1 MSTRTVDGKA
11 STIVTTRPYDFGTD
25 AIERQRVSLGQSLID
40 ADFEYGLQA
49 TKWQS
54 YQETRKTPS
63 FYEIPGTD
71 IYVSTVV
78 ADSSVPANIT
88 VTLATLASAAIA
100 GPVSGGTISFLAI
113 TFKTGTLTGTIANN
127 QYVIGSGGTG
137 IQNYITGAITLSL
150 VTSTTAQLNFSSQ
163 VVSTVPDGTTFSTV
177 GTYVPAVSTPSAPSI
192 ISITGLSNNDRT
204 ADRGEGFF
212 LVTGSTLN
220 NTTAS
225 FTYIAKGAISGGTI
239 STAYTVCRR
248 GGVFNNGNAKIQ
260 VSGNLVQLQY
270 PDRVLVTT
278 STTHGLVA
286 GTPITTI
293 GYTGGAGVNG
303 NFFITSVPSPTTFT
317 YTPTGSTGGTIV
329 STSGVMY
336 VQPYSTIIHRPFD
349 GGVLI
354 SPGQPAHGSSVTRQS
369 KKVFRYQSG
378 KGLLWSSGTLF
389 CPNNDLSR
397 ITSTQTITTATGFV
411 ADASPTTSK
420 IFTVDAVGTLAIGQ
434 TVTPTTATLLG
445 IVIGPVTIT
454 AINGLSITVTYPLQT
469 LSKLISATS
478 AINFSTTAGAS
489 QTVTSVGID
498 VTPTTSKVYG
508 VFSTQSITL
517 PITTSV
523 GGDGSAVSTSK
534 TLPMTNTTGFVVG
547 QLVTGLGAYIINGPV
562 VVSSVTTNTSIGV
575 TYQSQSILSIP
586 INTNITVNA
595 LPMASGQYLT
605 LGAYQ
610 LGISGQTSITLTTA
624 TTITVT
630 YPSQVVTAASI
641 PTTTQLA
648 SIPVGSIIT
657 VYTSI
662 AHGAPQ
668 FGATIVIKNIS
679 TPGYNGSYP
688 ISNVV
693 SSTIVTV
700 LAQTPL
706 TTASPTLGDQPRF
719 VMANWQ
725 GSCVRVG
732 TFEDQNGLFWEWDG
746 QTLWVVKR
754 SSTFQIAG
762 TCTVN
767 QLSQTLVGAIDGSVA
782 TATLTSAN
790 FTVDIGYGATSAI
803 LTNIVLS
810 AGTLLRGMQCSAL
823 TGGNSPALGYIS
835 VQNVLSQTSAVVTFI
850 PYVYTYQ
857 VALNAATTSSGS
869 VSSITISY
877 ASNPGFTTGM
887 TVTNLAGYVSGTVTF
902 TATPG
907 ATSAVLNLSVS
918 QVINN
923 LPNGFVIQAFGPVTT
938 GTSISGSFT
947 NPTTRFQDQLRVDD
961 RITIRGMTHTVT
973 SIPTQG
979 ILTFNP
985 PFRGA
990 ANITVP
996 TTVCKI
1002 KEQRT
1007 PQSQFNRDTVDGS
1020 GPSGFKVDLTK
1031 MQMLGIQYTWY
1042 GAGFIDFMIRG
1053 ADGNWVYAHR
1063 YRQNNLNDE
1072 SYMRTGNMPVRYE
1085 LVTEQSQ
1092 AVSILSQG
1100 MGYTDTT
1107 IYLNDDTTYWPSF
1120 GTVLIDNELIS
1131 YQNKAPFQLQN
1142 CTRGATF
1149 TYNTADVVATFA
1161 GSNVT
1166 THSSNTTVVLA
1177 SCTCTPSLTHWGSAF
1192 LMDGQFDGDRGYFF
1206 NYQFNQTTSL
1216 TAGAAGTPFFF
1227 LRLSPSVSNGIIG
1240 DLGIRELLNRAQ
1252 LLLQKLDV
1260 IPTGTSGAS
1269 LNVQGILNPS
1279 GFSSSTFNWTPI
1291 NSTPNGSQPS
1301 FAQIA
1306 LAPLTGTYT
1315 PGSGERIFSM
1325 VAPTGAL
1332 NSIDLSN
1339 LKELSNTVI
1348 GGNGFFPDGPDTLMI
1363 IGYAFNATVSTAFIN
1378 LYWTEAQA

>member
-1 MSTRTVDGKA
+1 MNSSSTRSVDGKG
-11 STIVTTRPYDFGTD
+11 STIVTVRPYDFGTD

-63 FYEIPGTD
+63 FYEIPGSD

-78 ADSSVPANIT
+78 ADSSVPANVT
-88 VTLATLASAAIA
+88 VTMAQLATAQ
-100 GPVSGGTISFLAI
+100 VSGPTSSGTVSFLAI
-113 TFKTGTLTGTIANN
+113 TFKTGTLSGTIANN
-127 QYVIGSGGTG
+127 QYVLGLSAYIPTG
-137 IQNYITGAITLSL
+137 PITLSL
-150 VTSTTAQLNFSSQ
+150 VTATTAQLNFPSQ
-163 VVSTVPDGTTFSTV
+163 AITSIPDGTSFQTI
-177 GTYVPAVSTPSAPSI
+177 GTYVPATSTPSAPSI
-192 ISITGLSNNDRT
+192 VSITGLSNNDRT
-204 ADRGEGFF
+204 ADRAEGFF
-212 LVTGSTLN
+212 LVTGSTL
-220 NTTAS
+220 TSSTAN

-260 VSGNLVQLQY
+260 VSGNPVQLQY

-278 STTHGLVA
+278 TTTHGLVP

-293 GYTGGAGVNG
+293 GYTGGSGVNG
-303 NFFITSVPSPTTFT
+303 NFFITSVPTPTSFT
-317 YTPTGSTGGTIV
+317 YTPTGSTGSLLNG
-329 STSGVMY
+329 TSGVMY

-354 SPGQPAHGSSVTRQS
+354 TPGQPAHGSSVTRQS

-389 CPNNDLSR
+389 CPNNDLGR
-397 ITSTQTITTATGFV
+397 ITCTQTITTATGFV

-420 IFTVDAVGTLAIGQ
+420 IFTVDAPGTLAVGQ
-434 TVTPTTATLLG
+434 TVTPVTATLLG
-445 IVIGPVTIT
+445 ILIGPVTIS
-454 AINGLSITVTYPLQT
+454 AINGLSVTVTYPLQT
-469 LSKLISATS
+469 LGKLISASS
-478 AINFSTTAGAS
+478 AINFATTAGAS

-508 VFSTQSITL
+508 VYSTQSITL
-517 PITTSV
+517 PVTSAV
-523 GGDGSAVSTSK
+523 GGDGTTPTTTR
-534 TLPMTNTTGFVVG
+534 TLPMTNTTGLVVG
-547 QLVTGLGAYIINGPV
+547 QLVTGLAAYIINGPV
-562 VVSSVTTNTSIGV
+562 VISSVSTNTSIGI
-575 TYQSQSILSIP
+575 TYQSQVVSTIP

-595 LPMASGQYLT
+595 LAMSSGQYLT

-610 LGISGQTSITLTTA
+610 LGISGQASITSTTS
-624 TTITVT
+624 TTITVS
-630 YPSQVVTAASI
+630 YPSQTVTAASI
-641 PTTTQLA
+641 AATTQLA
-648 SIPVGSIIT
+648 TIPVGSVIT

-693 SSTIVTV
+693 SSTVVTV
-700 LAQTPL
+700 LAQSPL
-706 TTASPTLGDQPRF
+706 TTATPVLGDQPRF

-732 TFEDQNGLFWEWDG
+732 TFEDQNGLFWEYDG

-762 TCTVN
+762 TSTVVQN
-767 QLSQTLVGAIDGSVA
+767 SQTLVGATDGSVP
-782 TATLTSAN
+782 TATITSAN
-790 FTVDIGYGATSAI
+790 FTSDLGYGATSGT

-810 AGTLLRGMQCSAL
+810 SGTLLRGMQTTAL

-835 VQNVLSQTSAVVTFI
+835 VQSVLSQTSAVVTFL
-850 PYVYTYQ
+850 PYVVTFQ
-857 VALNAATTSSGS
+857 TSLNAATTSSGS
-869 VSSITISY
+869 VSSVTISY
-877 ASNPGFTTGM
+877 ASNPGFVTGM
-887 TVTNLAGYVSGTVTF
+887 TVTNLSGYISGTVTF
-902 TATPG
+902 AATPG
-907 ATSAVLNLSVS
+907 ATSAVLNLSVT

-923 LPNGFVIQAFGPVTT
+923 LPSGFIIQAFGPVTS

-961 RITIRGMTHTVT
+961 RIVIRGMTHTVT

-985 PFRGA
+985 PYRGSA
-990 ANITVP
+990 SITVP

-1007 PQSQFNRDTVDGS
+1007 PQSQFNRDTIDGS
-1020 GPSGFKVDLTK
+1020 GASGFKVDLTK
-1031 MQMLGIQYTWY
+1031 MQMVGIQYTWY

-1107 IYLNDDTTYWPSF
+1107 INLNEDTTYWPSF

-1142 CTRGATF
+1142 CTRGAVF
-1149 TYNTADVVATFA
+1149 TYNTADIVATFA

-1166 THSSNTTVVLA
+1166 THSSNTSVVLA

-1192 LMDGQFDGDRGYFF
+1192 LIDGQFDGDRGYFF
-1206 NYQFNQTTSL
+1206 NYQFNQTSSL

-1240 DLGIRELLNRAQ
+1240 DIGIRELLNRAQ

-1260 IPTGTSGAS
+1260 IPTGAAGAS

-1279 GFSSSTFNWTPI
+1279 GFTSTSFNWTPI

-1306 LAPLTGTYT
+1306 LAPSTGTYT
-1315 PGSGERIFSM
+1315 AGSGERIFSM
-1325 VAPTGAL
+1325 IAPTGAL
-1332 NSIDLSN
+1332 NTIDLSN

-1363 IGYAFNATVSTAFIN
+1363 IGYAFNAAVSTAFIN